1 MRKRLLL
8 AVVAVSLLL
17 VVPVD
22 AQTDMDRASDDV
34 TAATE
39 RLEAFL
45 DDLDATQRQGNELA
59 GQYWQIQSGLEKLD
73 LEVHTTRSA
82 AARLA
87 VQVAELR
94 DQVKIIA
101 VNQYMSQV
109 DDLAVGSHESEAD
122 RAAAQALARLV
133 VGVDNQAIDELAV
146 IGAESDRV
154 REELI
159 LQREEQ
165 QATLAEVEAT
175 QQSIA
180 SELERLASLRQAV
193 AAELGELEDAL
204 AAMEQAEA
212 DRQGAKAEQERIAE
226 QRGRAQAAAAA
237 AAELV
242 RQVPTPAPTATAVP
256 NPQLADAGL
265 IAPTAT
271 AVPNPQLADAGLIA
285 PTATA
290 VPNPQPSTPLPAGG
304 GIVCPLAGPF
314 THIDDFSAPRAVG
327 GVHRANDL
335 ISAQGTKVLAV
346 ASGTIDHRNSSVGG
360 LSAHLKGDNGDY
372 YFYTHLS
379 GYENVGV
386 GYVAAGTVI
395 GYVGMTGNA
404 PIPHL
409 HFEIHSGGYGNY
421 SNPYGPV
428 REACF

>member
-175 QQSIA
+175 QKSIA

-242 RQVPTPAPTATAVP
+242 RQIPTPAPTATAVP
-256 NPQLADAGL
+256 NPQLADAGM
-265 IAPTAT
+265 IAA
-271 AVPNPQLADAGLIA
+271 
-285 PTATA
+285 TATA